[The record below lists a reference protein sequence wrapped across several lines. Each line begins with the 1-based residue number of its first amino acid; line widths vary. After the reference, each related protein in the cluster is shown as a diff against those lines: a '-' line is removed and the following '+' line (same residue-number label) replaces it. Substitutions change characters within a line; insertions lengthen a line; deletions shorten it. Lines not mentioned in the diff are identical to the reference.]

1 MPFDIGCTS
10 YSVATS
16 TDLNTYN
23 KCYMKTTTAAK
34 ILVYRLAL
42 ILALAGLMAPFAA
55 AQQTAKKSYMFKG
68 KVESVGPRTVTV
80 ANEKIE
86 GWMEAMT
93 MAYPVDK
100 PEILKT
106 IKAGDQITATV
117 YDGDSMLHDVR
128 VVPPAKK

>member
-1 MPFDIGCTS
+1 MNTTS
-10 YSVATS
+10 AV
-16 TDLNTYN
+16 
-23 KCYMKTTTAAK
+23 K
-34 ILVYRLAL
+34 ILIYK
-42 ILALAGLMAPFAA
+42 LALALVLACLTASFAP

-68 KVESVGPRTVTV
+68 KVESVGPRTLTV

-93 MAYPVDK
+93 MSYPVDK

-117 YDGDSMLHDVR
+117 YDGDSVLHDVH

>member
-1 MPFDIGCTS
+1 MRTRS
-10 YSVATS
+10 AV
-16 TDLNTYN
+16 
-23 KCYMKTTTAAK
+23 K
-34 ILVYRLAL
+34 ILVYKLAVV
-42 ILALAGLMAPFAA
+42 LALACLTAPFAP
-55 AQQTAKKSYMFKG
+55 AQQTAKKSYVFKG

-100 PEILKT
+100 PEVLKT

-117 YDGDSMLHDVR
+117 YDGDSTLHDVQ
-128 VVPPAKK
+128 VVAPAKK

>member
-1 MPFDIGCTS
+1 
-10 YSVATS
+10 
-16 TDLNTYN
+16 
-23 KCYMKTTTAAK
+23 MKTKSAVK
-34 ILVYRLAL
+34 ILVYKLVL
-42 ILALAGLMAPFAA
+42 VLALACLTASFAL
-55 AQQTAKKSYMFKG
+55 AQETAKKSYVFKG

-86 GWMEAMT
+86 GWMDAMT

-117 YDGDSMLHDVR
+117 YDGDSMLHDVH
-128 VVPPAKK
+128 VVPPTKK